1 MAFSRLK
8 HLFSANKYLNTEIE
22 IKGPQG
28 PRFLLNNKP
37 VINLSSSDYLG
48 LCNDPKTIKHFQ
60 SSIDAYGFGLSSG
73 RIICGTH
80 LIHKQLESSLAQFFN
95 KEDSIL
101 YSSGYDAN
109 TGIFEALL
117 QSNDEVFID
126 ELSNPSMFDGIN
138 LSSCK
143 KTLYNHNDLNKLEYD
158 LKSSDARIKM
168 IATDALFA
176 YYGCFAPLDRLVQL
190 AERHSALIMVDESH
204 SFGTVAGGKGVAE
217 HFKVLDQIDIVNC
230 SLAKSLGGAT
240 GGVSV
245 GKQDIIDILRQK
257 SRSYLF
263 TNALAPMIAG
273 TCLEL
278 LKELNKENSD
288 LLLQV
293 IQEFRTK
300 LKAKN
305 FNILGHEFSPIVPI
319 LIGDDSICQNIH
331 EAFLNL
337 GVYIAA
343 IKYPIVPINQARLR
357 VQLST
362 GHKEDLDYIIDCFEK
377 VSKEYK
383 VIIS

>member
-1 MAFSRLK
+1 
-8 HLFSANKYLNTEIE
+8 
-22 IKGPQG
+22 
-28 PRFLLNNKP
+28 
-37 VINLSSSDYLG
+37 
-48 LCNDPKTIKHFQ
+48 
-60 SSIDAYGFGLSSG
+60 
-73 RIICGTH
+73 
-80 LIHKQLESSLAQFFN
+80 
-95 KEDSIL
+95 
-101 YSSGYDAN
+101 
-109 TGIFEALL
+109 
-117 QSNDEVFID
+117 
-126 ELSNPSMFDGIN
+126 
-138 LSSCK
+138 
-143 KTLYNHNDLNKLEYD
+143 
-158 LKSSDARIKM
+158 
-168 IATDALFA
+168 
-176 YYGCFAPLDRLVQL
+176 
-190 AERHSALIMVDESH
+190 
-204 SFGTVAGGKGVAE
+204 
-217 HFKVLDQIDIVNC
+217 
-230 SLAKSLGGAT
+230 
-240 GGVSV
+240 
-245 GKQDIIDILRQK
+245 
-257 SRSYLF
+257 
-263 TNALAPMIAG
+263 MIAG